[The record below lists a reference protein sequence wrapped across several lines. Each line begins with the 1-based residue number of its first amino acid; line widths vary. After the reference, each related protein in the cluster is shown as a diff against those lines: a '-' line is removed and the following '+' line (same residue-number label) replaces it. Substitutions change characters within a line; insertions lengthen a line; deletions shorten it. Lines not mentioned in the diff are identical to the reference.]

1 MLDWSSLG
9 TIILG
14 GGGLITGALALFSAR
29 ANKSKVNSETNL
41 NIASVEESR
50 EKLHQ
55 SRELFWRN
63 EMQMMRESF
72 EREIQ
77 ELRNEVTWLRVLIE
91 NHVPWD
97 WEVVRLLKLAGI
109 EYRDPPT
116 LNYLQLK
123 KDHTEES

>member
-1 MLDWSSLG
+1 MLDWSSVG

-14 GGGLITGALALFSAR
+14 GGGLVTGILALFSAR
-29 ANKSKVNSETNL
+29 ASKGKINSETDI
-41 NIASVEESR
+41 NIANVEQSR

-63 EMQMMRESF
+63 EVDKVRESF
-72 EREIQ
+72 EREIK

-97 WEVVRLLKLAGI
+97 WEVVRQLKLAGI
-109 EYRDPPT
+109 EFRNPPT
-116 LNYLQLK
+116 LNYIK
-123 KDHTEES
+123 NVVMEEE

>member
-14 GGGLITGALALFSAR
+14 GGGLITGILAMFSAR
-29 ANKSKVNSETNL
+29 ANKSKLNSETNI
-41 NIASVEESR
+41 NIANVEHSR

-63 EMQMMRESF
+63 EVDQVRLAF

-97 WEVVRLLKLAGI
+97 WEVVRQLKLAGI
-109 EYRDPPT
+109 EFRNPPT
-116 LNYLQLK
+116 LNYIK
-123 KDHTEES
+123 NKNVGMEEK

>member
-1 MLDWSSLG
+1 MLNWSSLG
-9 TIILG
+9 TLVLG
-14 GGGLITGALALFSAR
+14 GGGLVTGILALFSAR
-29 ANKSKVNSETNL
+29 ANKGKVNSETNL

-63 EMQMMRESF
+63 EMQQVREAF

-91 NHVPWD
+91 SHVPWD

-116 LNYLQLK
+116 LNYLQSK
-123 KDHTEES
+123 IEKSEES

>member
-14 GGGLITGALALFSAR
+14 GGGLVTGILALFSAR

-41 NIASVEESR
+41 NIASVEASR

-55 SRELFWRN
+55 SRELFWRT
-63 EMQMMRESF
+63 EMKQMRESF

-116 LNYLQLK
+116 LNYLQSK
-123 KDHTEES
+123 NDKPEES